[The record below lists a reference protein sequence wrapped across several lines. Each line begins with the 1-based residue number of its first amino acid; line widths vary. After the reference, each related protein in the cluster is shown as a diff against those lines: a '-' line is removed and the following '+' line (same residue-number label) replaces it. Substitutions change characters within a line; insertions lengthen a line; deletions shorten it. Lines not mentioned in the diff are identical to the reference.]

1 MVIYDNEFRTKNKIE
16 PQHIHPLLLGV
27 VAQSLK
33 SVKPVPSVQTE
44 AATPNNVPFHIR
56 LHEEV
61 DIRTYGLFCQN
72 QNFLDANK
80 DNQIFLPMVL
90 RCARL
95 ARLSPTKKAI

>member
-1 MVIYDNEFRTKNKIE
+1 MVIYDNDFQTKDRIE
-16 PQHIHPLLLGV
+16 PQHIRPLLLEV

-33 SVKPVPSVQTE
+33 SVKPVPSVHTD

-61 DIRTYGLFCQN
+61 DIRTYGLFCQD

-80 DNQIFLPMVL
+80 DNQMFLPMVL